1 MRKIFF
7 LFLIIIFSESNSE
20 ENISPNTLHKDLDD
34 DFLIDLD
41 NYDDQVDVLNKKFDL
56 LEEIENL
63 RKELKEKDLDKEQ
76 LVKFYDN
83 QIENL
88 NLRIQF
94 LQITINN
101 LEKQISNQSSLNDT
115 DSSYS
120 SNENLKYFDTGF
132 VIVNGK
138 KWSIPDF
145 SLEFPEDHQR
155 KRLQVYG
162 YIRYFYERNYGSPE
176 YQFHLQVN
184 EGKLCF
190 EGKTSV
196 CTSNDDWVIVI
207 ATTDNKITPNKAKQ
221 ESKQWK
227 KKLREVEDEQYLVK
241 MSGTVSFWSDSR
253 KITMIVDRIDKID
266 KKPD

>member
-7 LFLIIIFSESNSE
+7 LFLIIIFSEANSE
-20 ENISPNTLHKDLDD
+20 ENILLPTNNDFIDAFEELEVLTKDT
-34 DFLIDLD
+34 
-41 NYDDQVDVLNKKFDL
+41 NKKFNL
-56 LEEIENL
+56 QGEMMEEIENL
-63 RKELKEKDLDKEQ
+63 KKELKEKDLDKEK
-76 LVKFYDN
+76 LVKFYDDI
-83 QIENL
+83 IEEL
-88 NLRIQF
+88 NFRIQS
-94 LQITINN
+94 LQTTINT
-101 LEKQISNQSSLNDT
+101 LKKQIPNQSSLNDT

-120 SNENLKYFDTGF
+120 SNENLKYGDTGF
-132 VIVNGK
+132 VLVNGK

-207 ATTDNKITPNKAKQ
+207 ATTNKKITPNEAKE
-221 ESKQWK
+221 ESKNWK

-241 MSGTVSFWSDSR
+241 ISGTVSFWNDSR
-253 KITMIVDRIDKID
+253 KITMIVDRIDYID

>member
-1 MRKIFF
+1 MRKIFI
-7 LFLIIIFSESNSE
+7 LFLLIFFSKANSE
-20 ENISPNTLHKDLDD
+20 ENISKDTNGDLMDLYEEMNEIED
-34 DFLIDLD
+34 DFNL
-41 NYDDQVDVLNKKFDL
+41 KFSY

-63 RKELKEKDLDKEQ
+63 EKELQKRDQNREK
-76 LVKFYDN
+76 LVKFYVDK
-83 QIENL
+83 IEKL
-88 NLRIQF
+88 NLKIQS
-94 LQITINN
+94 LEATIDT
-101 LEKQISNQSSLNDT
+101 LSKKISNQSSLNVDENSH
-115 DSSYS
+115 SSNE
-120 SNENLKYFDTGF
+120 SNENLKYGDTGF
-132 VIVNGK
+132 VLVNGK

-162 YIRYFYERNYGSPE
+162 YIRYYNERNYGSPE
-176 YQFHLQVN
+176 YQFYLRVN
-184 EGKLCF
+184 EGKLCS
-190 EGKTSV
+190 EVSRRV
-196 CTSNDDWVIVI
+196 CSSNDDWVIVI

-227 KKLREVEDEQYLVK
+227 KKLMEVEDKQYLVK